1 MRILKPEVA
10 KSRKEKILR
19 WVVQQYV
26 ETRRPVGS
34 QMIASEALPDVS
46 SATIR
51 NIMAELEEEGYLYQP
66 HTSGGRIPTD
76 KAYRYYVDYLAN
88 VQKMAAKERERIEE
102 AYDSRVNEVDNMMVQ
117 TSRLLAMLSG
127 AAGFVYT
134 SNVQEQRVQRLD
146 FIPLAPGAVLAV
158 LVTESGAVRHWPVRT
173 GYAINPARLRVLSRF
188 INEEI
193 EGLTLAQARR
203 ILWQHVHSGH
213 QEIAGMAD
221 LATQVLKDMER
232 PQTDNELYVE
242 GFGQLLENTS
252 EDDFEDLKQMMRFVE
267 ERERFSSLLSEKMT
281 GMEKSNQ
288 KLNVSIGSENE
299 LKELKNLSIVST
311 ACKVGD
317 KTVGMLGI
325 IGPKHMEYT
334 RVMSLVHFIGSL
346 LESSLQNWTA
356 LPPAEKGE
364 DYE

>member
-10 KSRKEKILR
+10 KARKEKILR

-34 QMIASEALPDVS
+34 QQIASSALPDVS

-88 VQKMAAKERERIEE
+88 VQKMAARERERIEE
-102 AYDSRVNEVDNMMVQ
+102 AYDSRVSEVDNMLVQ
-117 TSRLLAMLSG
+117 TSRLLARLSG

-134 SNVQEQRVQRLD
+134 SNVQDQRVQRLD
-146 FIPLAPGAVLAV
+146 FIPLAPGMILAV

-173 GYAINPARLRVLSRF
+173 GYVIAPSRLRVLSRF
-188 INEEI
+188 INEEVS
-193 EGLTLAQARR
+193 GRTLAEARR
-203 ILWQHVHSGH
+203 ILWEHVNSGH
-213 QEIAGMAD
+213 REIADMAD
-221 LATQVLKDMER
+221 LSTKVLKDMER

-242 GFGQLLENTS
+242 GIGRLLENTTE
-252 EDDFEDLKQMMRFVE
+252 EDYEDLKQMMRVVE

-281 GMEKSNQ
+281 DMEKSNQ
-288 KLNVSIGSENE
+288 KMNVSIGSENE
-299 LKELKNLSIVST
+299 MKELKNLSIVST
-311 ACKVGD
+311 ACRVGD
-317 KTVGMLGI
+317 KTVGMIGI

-334 RVMSLVHFIGSL
+334 RVMSLVNFIGGL
-346 LESSLQNWTA
+346 LESSMQHWTA
-356 LPPAEKGE
+356 LPQLGE
-364 DYE
+364 EDDYE